1 MSLRKD
7 ELGGE
12 QFCSACWHG
21 IGCNRP
27 ASPRLGV
34 IFFQQYRT
42 KQANEIEPPAVEPP
56 PLPSEEEM
64 KAIDTVQPIHIDDEQ
79 YALLT
84 LALRPGI
91 TPVREARQPDAPGPK
106 VTAFVDKASQPPA
119 EQPPGT
125 PIV

>member
-1 MSLRKD
+1 VR
-7 ELGGE
+7 
-12 QFCSACWHG
+12 
-21 IGCNRP
+21 
-27 ASPRLGV
+27 V
-34 IFFQQYRT
+34 IFFRHYRA
-42 KQANEIEPPAVEPP
+42 KQPQEIEAPAVEPP
-56 PLPSEEEM
+56 PLPDAEEM
-64 KAIDTVQPIHIDDEQ
+64 KAIDTVKPIHVDDEQ

-106 VTAFVDKASQPPA
+106 VTAVVDQASPPPA

>member
-1 MSLRKD
+1 V
-7 ELGGE
+7 
-12 QFCSACWHG
+12 
-21 IGCNRP
+21 
-27 ASPRLGV
+27 GV
-34 IFFQQYRT
+34 NFFQQYRA
-42 KQANEIEPPAVEPP
+42 KQAKEIEPSAVEPP
-56 PLPSEEEM
+56 PLPDEEEL
-64 KAIDTVQPIHIDDEQ
+64 KAIDTVKPIHVDDEQ

-106 VTAFVDKASQPPA
+106 VTAVVDQVSQPPA